1 VLAVRQLVGEF
12 VQHVMYNA
20 LVASCCADLRPSM
33 HRKGSR
39 GSGSGDRRSSSLG
52 KQGSASER
60 SPGIYIAPPEIAA
73 DRNSTNLRLAKCKQE
88 AIQKGMELVQVYL
101 NELHA
106 LPDSTCLHKAT
117 LNA

>member
-1 VLAVRQLVGEF
+1 
-12 VQHVMYNA
+12 MT
-20 LVASCCADLRPSM
+20 
-33 HRKGSR
+33 
-39 GSGSGDRRSSSLG
+39 
-52 KQGSASER
+52 
-60 SPGIYIAPPEIAA
+60 A